1 MSLSALTVATVGL
14 ASKAFFKL
22 GLASVSVSGLQ
33 NLSKALESDDRTN
46 GCGIVTVC
54 NHISTL
60 DDPLT
65 WGILPARY
73 YFKSR
78 LTRWT
83 LGASDIMFTNPVFS
97 AFFRK
102 GQVLE
107 TFRGK
112 GIYQPAVETAIEKL
126 NKGDWIHLFGEGKVN
141 QPGTYTTDIKGRA
154 TLPRFKWGIGRI
166 LTSTALPPVVVP
178 MWITGFDKVMPEER
192 PFPFKYLPR
201 IGARLTVSFG
211 DPLPADAVSSLVDR
225 ISAAQREEQD
235 PTRKIQL
242 DVLVRTEITAMVHD
256 AVEALGRSRCG
267 DSLTA

>member
-1 MSLSALTVATVGL
+1 MFLSALTVSTVGL
-14 ASKAFFKL
+14 TSKAFFKL

-33 NLSKALESDDRTN
+33 NLSKALESDDRAN
-46 GCGIVTVC
+46 GCGIVT
-54 NHISTL
+54 
-60 DDPLT
+60 
-65 WGILPARY
+65 
-73 YFKSR
+73 
-78 LTRWT
+78 
-83 LGASDIMFTNPVFS
+83 
-97 AFFRK
+97 

-112 GIYQPAVETAIEKL
+112 GIYQPAVESAIEKL

-166 LTSTALPPVVVP
+166 LTSTASPPVVIP
-178 MWITGFDKVMPEER
+178 MWITGFDKVMPEGR

-211 DPLPADAVSSLVDR
+211 EPLPADAVSSIVDR

-242 DVLVRTEITAMVHD
+242 DVLVRTEVTTMVHD